1 MIIVSWTKVGG
12 RAKNKGDKHDD
23 NQRFQFNL
31 RRIPKYLSQVLVR
44 LPSPEVEEEG
54 GQEERGEQEDA
65 PSHCG
70 NHVQFDRHLQEC
82 ICNVQSLP
90 KTEF

>member
-1 MIIVSWTKVGG
+1 M
-12 RAKNKGDKHDD
+12 
-23 NQRFQFNL
+23 
-31 RRIPKYLSQVLVR
+31 R

-65 PSHCG
+65 PSHRG

-90 KTEF
+90 KTEI